1 MAYLIKINKR
11 AFNDIQKAL
20 SYYDTIDTLIADK
33 FLSNLN
39 RTINS
44 IASNTF
50 FQNRYT
56 DVKCLLVPKFP
67 YMIHFQV
74 KERKNF
80 VVIRAV
86 INTSKNP
93 KTNWVK

>member
-1 MAYLIKINKR
+1 MTYLIKINKR

-20 SYYDTIDTLIADK
+20 SYYDTIDALIADK
-33 FLSNLN
+33 FLSNVN

-44 IASNTF
+44 IASNPF
-50 FQNRYT
+50 FQNRYA
-56 DVKCLLVPKFP
+56 DVRCIVIPKFP

-74 KERKNF
+74 NEKKNF

-93 KTNWVK
+93 KTNWFK

>member
-1 MAYLIKINKR
+1 MTYPIKINKR

-44 IASNTF
+44 IAYNPF
-50 FQNRYT
+50 FKIDMRMSDAY
-56 DVKCLLVPKFP
+56 
-67 YMIHFQV
+67 
-74 KERKNF
+74 
-80 VVIRAV
+80 
-86 INTSKNP
+86 
-93 KTNWVK
+93 